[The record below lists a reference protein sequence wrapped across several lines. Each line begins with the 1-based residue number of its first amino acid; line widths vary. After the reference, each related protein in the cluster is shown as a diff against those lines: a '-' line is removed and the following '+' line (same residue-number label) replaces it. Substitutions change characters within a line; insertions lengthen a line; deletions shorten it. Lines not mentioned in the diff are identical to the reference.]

1 MKKKISILG
10 STGSIGLSTLKII
23 DKKKIF
29 FKVVLL
35 SANKN
40 YLQICK
46 QIKKYKPI
54 YFVISDL
61 NIFIKVKKK
70 FINSNTKIIN
80 NFELKKLEKNQIIV
94 SAIPGIAGLKPT
106 ISMIKFSK
114 KMLIANK
121 ESVICG
127 WDLIKRKALRFK
139 TKIIPVDSEHFSI
152 FNLLKTNNINQIQK
166 IYLTASGG
174 PFLNYKINQLNK
186 VTPKDALRHPKWKM
200 GKKITI
206 DSSTL
211 MNKILELVEAQKL
224 FNLPKDKLEIIIHP
238 ESLVHAIIKLHNG
251 LSKLIY
257 HQTSMQIP
265 LANAI
270 FDENININDFYK
282 EEKKIKKK
290 KEIENLT
297 FLNVNPKKF
306 PMIKF
311 KKNIFQFPS
320 SPIIINAANEVLV
333 NEFLK
338 KNIPFS
344 AIFKIILVILKDRN
358 YKKYAIKKP
367 INLQQINKID
377 YWSRK
382 LTLEKVKLNYV

>member
-1 MKKKISILG
+1 MKIKISILG

-23 DKKKIF
+23 DKKKF
-29 FKVVLL
+29 FFNIVLL
-35 SANKN
+35 SANRN
-40 YLQICK
+40 YLQICN
-46 QIKKYKPI
+46 QIKKYKPK
-54 YFVISDL
+54 YFVISDTKV
-61 NIFIKVKKK
+61 FKKVKKK
-70 FINSNTKIIN
+70 FIFSKTKILN
-80 NFELKKLEKNQIIV
+80 NFNFNKFEKKQTIV
-94 SAIPGIAGLKPT
+94 SAIPGIAGLEPT

-121 ESVICG
+121 ESIICG
-127 WDLIKRKALRFK
+127 WDLIKKNALRHK

-152 FNLLKTNNINQIQK
+152 LNLLKNNKLSQIKK

-174 PFLNYKINQLNK
+174 PFLKYTLNQLNK
-186 VTPKDALRHPKWKM
+186 VTPKDALKHPKWKM

-224 FNLPKDKLEIIIHP
+224 FNLPKNKLEVLIHP

-270 FDENININDFYK
+270 FDESININDFYK
-282 EEKKIKKK
+282 DVRKKSNA
-290 KEIENLT
+290 KEIENLS
-297 FLNVNPKKF
+297 FYNVDPKKF
-306 PMIKF
+306 PMIKL

-344 AIFKIILVILKDRN
+344 AIFKIILVILNDRN
-358 YKKYAIKKP
+358 YRKYAIKKP
-367 INLQQINKID
+367 INLKQINIID

-382 LTLEKVKLNYV
+382 LTLEKVKLIYV